1 MSKLSKK
8 ELDVVVSLICDKVK
22 KENEKL
28 GYEIFNKSSNK
39 DLFLSKIEELKE
51 LKSKFELLLEEVN
64 SMEFDSKIR
73 VNENVKNKYYG
84 SNKDYSVSLVNE
96 NYNIYSD
103 VEREIVLGGIDGID
117 INSIVEELVNKFKK

>member
-51 LKSKFELLLEEVN
+51 LKSKFNLLLEEVKN
-64 SMEFDSKIR
+64 IEFDSKIR
-73 VNENVKNKYYG
+73 VNENVNNKYYG

-96 NYNIYSD
+96 NYNIYND

-117 INSIVEELVNKFKK
+117 VNSIVEELVNKFKK